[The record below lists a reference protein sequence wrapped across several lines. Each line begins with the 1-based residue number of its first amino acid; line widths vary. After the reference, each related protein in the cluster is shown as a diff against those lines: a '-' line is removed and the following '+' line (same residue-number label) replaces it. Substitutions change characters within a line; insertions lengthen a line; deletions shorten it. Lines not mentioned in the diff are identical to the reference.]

1 MSQVDLAIIGSGGA
15 AFAAA
20 IQASRLGRSVVMIER
35 GTFGGTC
42 VNTGCVPSKALIAA
56 GQARH
61 VAADA
66 GTRFA
71 GITTSAGPVDMAS
84 LVAGTQDLVEDLRA
98 EKYTDV
104 ANAHGWR
111 VLPGQASFAGTPEAP
126 VLEVRGPEGGVGV
139 VEAAHYL
146 IATGARAWTP
156 PIEGLAD
163 VGYLT
168 STTAM
173 ELSHVPD
180 SLLVLGGGY
189 VAVELAQLFARLG
202 STVTMLVRSRLASK
216 EEPEVSTALEAVF
229 ADEGIRV
236 VRRAQVQR
244 MTRDQPTGQ
253 VVATASVAGAA
264 RQYRADE
271 VLVALGRRP
280 VTQWLNLGAV
290 GVRTGTVGEV
300 TVTDRLQ
307 SSNPRVWAAGDVTGH
322 PEFVYVAARHGQ
334 IVVENAFNHTDR
346 PVDYT
351 HLPRVTFTSPAVGA
365 VGMTEAQVVAAG
377 IRCDCRV
384 LPLGLVPCALVNRDT
399 RGFIK
404 MVIDADTRRI
414 LGITAVAT
422 DAGELAATGVHLLG
436 KTITEVADS
445 WAPYLTMTEGLRIAA
460 KAFTT
465 DVSLLSCCA

>member
-1 MSQVDLAIIGSGGA
+1 MGGDC
-15 AFAAA
+15 
-20 IQASRLGRSVVMIER
+20 L
-35 GTFGGTC
+35 
-42 VNTGCVPSKALIAA
+42 NTGCVPSKALIAA

-180 SLLVLGGGY
+180 SLHRVGGG
-189 VAVELAQLFARLG
+189 
-202 STVTMLVRSRLASK
+202 
-216 EEPEVSTALEAVF
+216 
-229 ADEGIRV
+229 
-236 VRRAQVQR
+236 VRRRGHPRGPPRPGPADDPGPADGSGG
-244 MTRDQPTGQ
+244 RDRVCRRG
-253 VVATASVAGAA
+253 GAA
-264 RQYRADE
+264 
-271 VLVALGRRP
+271 
-280 VTQWLNLGAV
+280 
-290 GVRTGTVGEV
+290 
-300 TVTDRLQ
+300 
-307 SSNPRVWAAGDVTGH
+307 
-322 PEFVYVAARHGQ
+322 
-334 IVVENAFNHTDR
+334 
-346 PVDYT
+346 
-351 HLPRVTFTSPAVGA
+351 
-365 VGMTEAQVVAAG
+365 
-377 IRCDCRV
+377 
-384 LPLGLVPCALVNRDT
+384 
-399 RGFIK
+399 
-404 MVIDADTRRI
+404 
-414 LGITAVAT
+414 
-422 DAGELAATGVHLLG
+422 
-436 KTITEVADS
+436 
-445 WAPYLTMTEGLRIAA
+445 
-460 KAFTT
+460 
-465 DVSLLSCCA
+465 VSC